1 MAKRTPI
8 EQLESA
14 VSKILE
20 KYGEDVNANVQEI
33 TKEMARKGAAAVKK
47 SARSMFGGTGNY
59 AAGWTSK
66 TETGRLSTQGIIY
79 QATEPGMPHL
89 LEYGHALRQG
99 GRAPGRPHIKPVEET
114 LVKEFE
120 QGVKSKL

>member
-20 KYGEDVNANVQEI
+20 KYGEDVNQNLQQI
-33 TKEMARKGAAAVKK
+33 TKEMARKGAQAVKRSSS
-47 SARSMFGGTGNY
+47 SAVGGSGKY
-59 AAGWTSK
+59 ASGWTSK
-66 TETGRLSTQGIIY
+66 IEESRLGITGVIY
-79 QATEPGMPHL
+79 NATPGLPHL
-89 LEYGHALRQG
+89 LENGHALRNG
-99 GRAPGRPHIKPVEET
+99 GRVPGKTHIKPVEET

-120 QGVKSKL
+120 QEVKSKL